1 MTIFCHGGEIK
12 QADIGIIAC
21 FPLKQAFTFANT
33 CIIDS
38 SFAMVLKQIRLQL
51 GFSFANE
58 SRLKLLIFPANIFS
72 VRGLASIQ
80 SNFII
85 KTNPGQ

>member
-1 MTIFCHGGEIK
+1 MTIFYHGGEIK

-21 FPLKQAFTFANT
+21 FPLKHLQTHV
-33 CIIDS
+33 DS
-38 SFAMVLKQIRLQL
+38 YFAMVLKQIRLQL

-58 SRLKLLIFPANIFS
+58 SRLKLLIFPANTFS

-85 KTNPGQ
+85 KTNPGQRLH